1 MFHNSKEICTATEL
15 DVEPDTVEEAP
26 LIGVS
31 GMIMEFDS
39 VILHIGKKNSYF
51 CDFTLCGRE
60 TTAAKEGLGE
70 RLVSQLSKEIGY
82 NYHVYCGNFFCFT
95 SVAPRV
101 CL

>member
-1 MFHNSKEICTATEL
+1 MEDPEL

-51 CDFTLCGRE
+51 CDFTVYVGWE

-70 RLVSQLSKEIGY
+70 RLVRQLSKEIEGY